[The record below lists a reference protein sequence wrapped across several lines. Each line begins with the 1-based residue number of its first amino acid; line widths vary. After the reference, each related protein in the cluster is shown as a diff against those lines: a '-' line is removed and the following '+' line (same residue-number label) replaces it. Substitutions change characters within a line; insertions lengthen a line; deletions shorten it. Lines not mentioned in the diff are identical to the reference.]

1 MIHCPKTHE
10 KFPSSFGNAEVISS
24 DRRKLFIN
32 IFSKTTW
39 KLFITLQGILKK
51 YCAKAFNAQVWAR
64 TYNLWIRRL
73 MLLYTTAPPIQYDN
87 SAENDKVPEKMAMRR
102 FPHFIHTFKKLF
114 INQAYN

>member
-1 MIHCPKTHE
+1 
-10 KFPSSFGNAEVISS
+10 
-24 DRRKLFIN
+24 
-32 IFSKTTW
+32 
-39 KLFITLQGILKK
+39 
-51 YCAKAFNAQVWAR
+51 
-64 TYNLWIRRL
+64 